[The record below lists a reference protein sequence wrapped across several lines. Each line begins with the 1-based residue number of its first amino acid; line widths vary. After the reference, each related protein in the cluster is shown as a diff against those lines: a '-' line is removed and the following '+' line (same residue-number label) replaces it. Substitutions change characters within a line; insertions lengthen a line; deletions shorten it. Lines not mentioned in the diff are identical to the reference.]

1 MLITFKFLRW
11 GSLRNVKLWLCP
23 PQVFVILMLQGYQVF
38 AQQKV
43 IVIDPGHGGKDSG
56 AIGINQ
62 LQEKKV
68 VLDIA
73 MEILKLNKTI
83 FENRFDIYLTRYKDT
98 LISLRD
104 RTKLAKVL
112 NADVFISLHCNHANN
127 SSVNGAEVYLHDSN
141 SRFTQGAIKLGI
153 GLLNEQVSGLGFMD
167 RGVKVAN
174 FQVLRESRNY
184 YPAVLLEIGFM
195 SNTYEANYLLKYKN
209 IHAMAMCIYM
219 GLLNFLNIGL

>member
-11 GSLRNVKLWLCP
+11 GSLRNVKLWLRP

-98 LISLRD
+98 LISLTD
-104 RTKLAKVL
+104 RTKLAKAL
-112 NADVFISLHCNHANN
+112 NADVFISLHCNYSDNPKAR
-127 SSVNGAEVYLHDSN
+127 GLEVYVGKNESRNVKN
-141 SRFTQGAIKLGI
+141 SFSLAYQLQY
-153 GLLNEQVSGLGFMD
+153 QVKKRLGFD
-167 RGVKVAN
+167 SRDVKFAN
-174 FQVLRESRNY
+174 FQVLRENIDICPSL
-184 YPAVLLEIGFM
+184 LLEFGFL
-195 SNTYEANYLLKYKN
+195 SNKEENEYYTKSSAIRAVALVIFECLIK
-209 IHAMAMCIYM
+209 I
-219 GLLNFLNIGL
+219 

>member
-1 MLITFKFLRW
+1 LRW
-11 GSLRNVKLWLCP
+11 GSLRNVKLWLRP

-112 NADVFISLHCNHANN
+112 NADVFISLHCNHAVI
-127 SSVNGAEVYLHDSN
+127 SYARGMEVYVHNSN
-141 SRFTQGAIKLGI
+141 TQFTDGAIELGLAI
-153 GLLNEQVSGLGFMD
+153 LNESTINLGFKK
-167 RGVKVAN
+167 RGVKIAN
-174 FQVLRESRNY
+174 FQVLRDSNLH
-184 YPAVLLEIGFM
+184 YPSVLFEMGFVT
-195 SNTYEANYLLKYKN
+195 NKNEADYFLKTN
-209 IHAMAMCIYM
+209 NRSAMALVILM
-219 GLLNFLNIGL
+219 GLYNFLNTES